1 MTVEGIPDTEFGVNV
16 VDDSMRWSSDEQ
28 TCMPCLLYYPRA
40 VALPSSSHINT
51 SFRVPAHRSRR
62 KNNNKYQRL
71 CPPSRVLVYLLV
83 SKSLTHEIKC
93 NIIIGSFR
101 VACIKCTRC
110 PAVAMLGGNVTGWA
124 SNCGCL
130 KPSPACN
137 ANMIAPP
144 VNKNCWV

>member
-1 MTVEGIPDTEFGVNV
+1 MSWMTVCDGAVTSKRACPAFFITREPSPFPAAPTSTLHSGSQLTDRAGI
-16 VDDSMRWSSDEQ
+16 
-28 TCMPCLLYYPRA
+28 
-40 VALPSSSHINT
+40 I
-51 SFRVPAHRSRR
+51 
-62 KNNNKYQRL
+62 NNKYQRL

-144 VNKNCWV
+144 VNKNCCV